1 MKATLNSSLDIKN
14 TGFTLIEL
22 MVTIAVLAIIV
33 TIAAPSISTQL
44 ANSRVKSTASTLSNA
59 LKEAKAESVIRR
71 QNVTVSYDATSTPK
85 AIILTDMNANKI
97 ASYSI
102 NDKSVVTEVIMPTTV
117 TAVSFRPNKLLDN
130 RASVV
135 YSVCDTNTVA
145 SRRQV
150 RVSTV
155 TNITN
160 QLGGESC

>member
-1 MKATLNSSLDIKN
+1 MKATINSSLGIKN
-14 TGFTLIEL
+14 IGFTLIEL

-33 TIAAPSISTQL
+33 TIAAPNISTHL
-44 ANSRVKSTASTLSNA
+44 ANSRVTSTASSLSNA

-85 AIILTDMNANKI
+85 AIILTDSNANQI

-102 NDKSVVTEVIMPTTV
+102 NDKSVITEAITPTTV
-117 TAVSFRPNKLLDN
+117 TAVSFRPNKVLDD

-135 YSVCDTNTVA
+135 YSVCDTNTGA

-150 RVSTV
+150 SVSSV

-160 QLGGESC
+160 QLGGGSC